1 VGGGVGDVGCGV
13 WGLVFEIIRI
23 IRIIIMI
30 IIIIIMIIIIIV
42 GERFGNKFG

>member
-1 VGGGVGDVGCGV
+1 VWDVGCGV